1 MSNDATGLVL
11 GALLTGGFTVTGGLL
26 AWRGWRRARSV
37 EDTPLAK
44 IASAAQGDVHLEGRA
59 RPLNGK
65 PTLCPLTGTSCLWY
79 AYRVERY
86 QRSGK
91 NSRWVIVSQGRSLDL
106 FGLQDETGVA
116 VVHPARAEVIPAR
129 RRVWRG
135 HSPSPLAEP
144 TGFWGGLFA
153 PAYRYTEELI
163 VPEETLRV
171 LGWFQSLD
179 GTVRGP
185 SVNDRLRQ
193 LKADPGALLAR
204 FDTDRDGQI
213 SLEEWDAARAVVEA
227 EARDA
232 ALRAPAG
239 PVVHTVTFPPDS
251 GHPFV
256 VSALPAAA
264 LVRRYRWS
272 AFGAALGFIAALTA
286 TAWLIRA
293 LLAGAPGALP

>member
-1 MSNDATGLVL
+1 MANDTAGLVL
-11 GALLTGGFTVTGGLL
+11 GALLTGGVSVAGGWM
-26 AWRGWRRARSV
+26 AWRGWRRARVV

-44 IASAAQGDVHLEGRA
+44 IDSAAQGDVHLEGRA

-65 PTLCPLTGTSCLWY
+65 PTLCPLTGTPCLWY

-91 NSRWVIVSQGRSLDL
+91 NSRWVTVAQGRSLDL
-106 FGLQDETGVA
+106 FGLEDETGKA

-144 TGFWGGLFA
+144 TGFFGALFA
-153 PAYRYTEELI
+153 PSYRYTEELI

-185 SVNDRLRQ
+185 SVNERLRA
-193 LKADPGALLAR
+193 LKADAATLLAR

-213 SLEEWDAARAVVEA
+213 SVEEWDAARAVVEA
-227 EARDA
+227 EAREA

-239 PVVHTVTFPPDS
+239 PVVHTVTLSPES

-256 VSALPAAA
+256 ISALPAAA
-264 LVRRYRWS
+264 LARRYRWS
-272 AFGAALGFIAALTA
+272 AFGAALAFLAALTA
-286 TAWLIRA
+286 TAWLVRA
-293 LLAGAPGALP
+293 LLAGVPAVLP